1 MEITTEEYR
10 VLFNTISDTICMLE
24 SLLSDL
30 VHAQQITEEIIISR
44 TGPTMPEKIT

>member
-44 TGPTMPEKIT
+44 TGANMPEEIK

>member
-30 VHAQQITEEIIISR
+30 VHAQQNTEEIIISR
-44 TGPTMPEKIT
+44 IGTDMSKEIK

>member
-30 VHAQQITEEIIISR
+30 VHAQQISCFISSNLS
-44 TGPTMPEKIT
+44 PKVFSPY